1 MSFMVWTTNRMVL
14 FAWVFRLFFVSRRMT
29 IEARKHHFG
38 VEKRFKKQKNHL
50 ISFWSHDKKDKRVY
64 VEK

>member
-1 MSFMVWTTNRMVL
+1 MDDRSEKTSFWGGETLQKT
-14 FAWVFRLFFVSRRMT
+14 
-29 IEARKHHFG
+29 
-38 VEKRFKKQKNHL
+38 KNHL